1 MTVKFGNRV
10 KHTLVGIAGTG
21 DLTFGTAVA
30 GYQTFSD
37 ASYVAGDVC
46 HYTIENGAQYEIGTG
61 TITVTGG
68 VFGMSRAVIETS
80 ETNNAA
86 LVVPAS
92 ATCFVTVLAQ
102 DIVQNLPNLLDVDT
116 TLPNANQVL
125 AYDSTIAKWKP
136 VTPASSSG
144 GISISSVGN
153 YAGLPASPSETD
165 LAWVEDTK
173 SLYIYDGT
181 EWDRVNSGSDALPEI
196 TTVLPTTLNFQ
207 PSSANVV
214 TIAANDP
221 DGFPLTY
228 DFDTNPAD
236 VSSIVS
242 SVNNANN
249 GTFTINTTS
258 GAGSFSFR
266 AKVNDGVHTSI
277 TTSTVTVIPSTPII
291 NSISPALPG
300 GETSWNFDVDGS
312 EINLDAG
319 ETYTFTAAGQF
330 ALDFEIF
337 GAGGGGAN
345 YTWGYKGGG
354 GGRATGRT
362 TLAYDQTYTLVVGGK
377 GEEGGTTPS
386 GGSQGSGGD
395 GGGANAYG
403 NAGGGDLSGF
413 FKGSGDIATF
423 AAQGHGSSSHT
434 PIAIAGGG
442 GGGGSNANGGIGGGT
457 SGSSVNQSG
466 TKPAG
471 GSQTTGGVAGIGTTH
486 SGSDG
491 SYLIGGQGGVAGG
504 SYTGSGA
511 GGGYFGG
518 GGGGHR
524 SSVYVQ
530 GAAGGS
536 GYFNT
541 SLVTNGVLTDGD
553 TTSVA
558 LNYLDGSS
566 QTSGKGS
573 SNGTTNGTDGRVK
586 LTKVT

>member
-1 MTVKFGNRV
+1 MVKFINRCKV
-10 KHTLVGIAGTG
+10 QVVSGGTG
-21 DLTFGTAVA
+21 TLTFGAAVA
-30 GYQTFSD
+30 SFESLTDQSVVD
-37 ASYVAGDVC
+37 ADELR
-46 HYTIENGAQYEIGTG
+46 YTLEQGNAYEIGTG
-61 TITVTGG
+61 
-68 VFGMSRAVIETS
+68 VIGLSGSTYTMTRTPLKS
-80 ETNNAA
+80 SNSDNSAIN
-86 LVVPAS
+86 VGAS
-92 ATCFVTVLAQ
+92 AVCFFTMLADDVTQYLA
-102 DIVQNLPNLLDVDT
+102 DLKNVSDT
-116 TLPNANQVL
+116 SPAGGQTLTWDA
-125 AYDSTIAKWKP
+125 AASTWK
-136 VTPASSSG
+136 
-144 GISISSVGN
+144 
-153 YAGLPASPSETD
+153 PASPSGGIVNVQTYANLPGLPSVSD
-165 LAWVEDTK
+165 LAFVTDTK
-173 SLYIYDGT
+173 SFYIYDGA
-181 EWDRVNSGSDALPEI
+181 EWDRINSGSDALPEI
-196 TTVLPTTLNFQ
+196 TTILPATLSFQ

-228 DFDTNPAD
+228 DYDTNPAD

-258 GAGSFSFR
+258 GTGTFSFR

-277 TTSTVTVIPSTPII
+277 TTSTVTIIPTTPII

-300 GETSWNFDVDGS
+300 GETSWNLDTDGPL
-312 EINLDAG
+312 NLDAG

-330 ALDFEIF
+330 DLDFEIF
-337 GAGGGGAN
+337 GAGGGSTNNAYGS
-345 YTWGYKGGG
+345 YKGGG
-354 GGRATGRT
+354 AGRTTGRT
-362 TLAYDQTYTLVVGGK
+362 TLTYNQTYTLVVGGK
-377 GEEGGTTPS
+377 GREGSTTPS

-395 GGGANAYG
+395 GGGANNWG

-423 AAQGHGSSSHT
+423 AAQGIGSSSHT

-442 GGGGSNANGGIGGGT
+442 GGAGSNAYGGIGGGT
-457 SGSSVNQSG
+457 SGGVTSQSG
-466 TKPAG
+466 TAAG
-471 GSQTTGGVAGIGTTH
+471 VGSQTAGGTGGIASTQNGY
-486 SGSDG
+486 DG

-504 SYTGSGA
+504 SYTGSGG

-524 SSVYVQ
+524 TGVYIQ

-536 GYFNT
+536 GYFNP

-566 QTSGKGS
+566 QTSGKGAQ
-573 SNGTTNGTDGRVK
+573 NGSDNGTDGRVK

>member
-1 MTVKFGNRV
+1 MVKFVNRV
-10 KHTLVGIAGTG
+10 KLNLTTTGTG
-21 DLTFGTAVA
+21 TVTFGSVVDGFQSLA
-30 GYQTFSD
+30 D
-37 ASYVAGDVC
+37 ASVVDADVVR
-46 HYTIENGAQYEIGTG
+46 YTIESGTDYEVGTG
-61 TITVTGG
+61 TIGLAGG
-68 VFGMSRAVIETS
+68 TYTMARSPSSSSESDNSAINLGSGSVCFLTMLAEDVVQYLADLDNVSSTAPAGGQTLSWNAGTS
-80 ETNNAA
+80 SWS
-86 LVVPAS
+86 PAS
-92 ATCFVTVLAQ
+92 
-102 DIVQNLPNLLDVDT
+102 P
-116 TLPNANQVL
+116 
-125 AYDSTIAKWKP
+125 
-136 VTPASSSG
+136 SG
-144 GISISSVGN
+144 GITSVGN
-153 YAGLPASPSETD
+153 YAGLPASPNETD
-165 LAWVEDTK
+165 LAWVQDTK

-228 DFDTNPAD
+228 DYDTNPAD
-236 VSSIVS
+236 VSSLVS

-258 GAGSFSFR
+258 ASGSFSFR

-277 TTSTVTVIPSTPII
+277 TTSAITIIPSTPII

-330 ALDFEIF
+330 ALDFEVF
-337 GAGGGGAN
+337 GAGGGSTN
-345 YTWGYKGGG
+345 YAYGSYKGGG
-354 GGRATGRT
+354 GGRTTGRT
-362 TLAYDQTYTLVVGGK
+362 TLAYNQTYTLVVGGK
-377 GEEGGTTPS
+377 GREGGTTPS
-386 GGSQGSGGD
+386 KGSQGSGGD
-395 GGGANAYG
+395 GGGTNTYG
-403 NAGGGDLSGF
+403 NAGGGDLSGL

-434 PIAIAGGG
+434 PIAIAGAGG
-442 GGGGSNANGGIGGGT
+442 GAGSNAYGGIGGGT
-457 SGSSVNQSG
+457 SGGSVNQSG
-466 TKPAG
+466 TKPGG
-471 GSQTTGGVAGIGTTH
+471 GSQTAGGAGGIRGSQ

-491 SYLIGGQGGVAGG
+491 TYLIGGQGGTASGT
-504 SYTGSGA
+504 YTGSGG

-518 GGGGHR
+518 GGGGHQSG
-524 SSVYVQ
+524 SSFQ

-541 SLVTNGVLTDGD
+541 SLVTNGVTIDGD

-558 LNYLDGSS
+558 LNYLDGTS
-566 QTSGKGS
+566 QTSGKGAQ
-573 SNGTTNGTDGRVK
+573 NGSDNGTDGRVK
-586 LTKVT
+586 LVKVT

>member
-1 MTVKFGNRV
+1 MVKFVDRV
-10 KHTLVGIAGTG
+10 KLNLSTTGTG
-21 DLTFGTAVA
+21 TVTFGSVVDGFQSLA
-30 GYQTFSD
+30 D
-37 ASYVAGDVC
+37 ASVVDADVVR
-46 HYTIENGAQYEIGTG
+46 YAIESGTNYEVGTG
-61 TITVTGG
+61 TIGLAGG
-68 VFGMSRAVIETS
+68 TYTMARSPSSSSESDNSAINLGAGAVCFLTMLAEDVVQYLADLDNVSSTS
-80 ETNNAA
+80 PAGGQTLSWNAGTSSWS
-86 LVVPAS
+86 PAS
-92 ATCFVTVLAQ
+92 
-102 DIVQNLPNLLDVDT
+102 P
-116 TLPNANQVL
+116 
-125 AYDSTIAKWKP
+125 
-136 VTPASSSG
+136 SG
-144 GISISSVGN
+144 GITTVGN

-165 LAWVEDTK
+165 LAWVQDTK

-196 TTVLPTTLNFQ
+196 TTVLPAALNFQ

-228 DFDTNPAD
+228 DYDTNPAD

-258 GAGSFSFR
+258 VPGSFSFR

-277 TTSTVTVIPSTPII
+277 TTSTVTIIPTTPII

-330 ALDFEIF
+330 ALDFEVF
-337 GAGGGGAN
+337 GAGGGSTN
-345 YTWGYKGGG
+345 YAYGSYKGGG
-354 GGRATGRT
+354 GGRTTGRT
-362 TLAYDQTYTLVVGGK
+362 TLAYNQTYTLVVGGK
-377 GEEGGTTPS
+377 GREGGTVPS

-395 GGGANAYG
+395 GGGSQTYS

-442 GGGGSNANGGIGGGT
+442 GGSGSNADGGIGGGT
-457 SGSSVNQSG
+457 SGGVYSPQSG
-466 TKPAG
+466 TSAAG
-471 GSQTTGGVAGIGTTH
+471 VGSQTAGGVGGIASTQN
-486 SGSDG
+486 GSDG
-491 SYLIGGQGGVAGG
+491 SYLIGGAGGVTTG
-504 SYTGSGA
+504 SYTGSGG

-518 GGGGHR
+518 GGGGYR
-524 SSVYVQ
+524 NSQYIQ

-541 SLVTNGVLTDGD
+541 SLVTSGVLTDGD

-566 QTSGKGS
+566 QTSGKGAQ
-573 SNGTTNGTDGRVK
+573 NGSDNGTDGRVK